1 MAKATAVF
9 FNCPHCNALY
19 QVIKAE
25 AGPETIDSEIPCRAC
40 GGPLP
45 GRTGSFVLKYFLLR
59 KALRPDPRARR
70 GSQRAKL
77 SSAVDTADLAD

>member
-25 AGPETIDSEIPCRAC
+25 GGPETIDSEIPCRAC

-59 KALRPDPRARR
+59 NALRPDPRARE
-70 GSQRAKL
+70 GSQRAKPV
-77 SSAVDTADLAD
+77 ARRKPPPPD

>member
-19 QVIKAE
+19 HMVRAE

-45 GRTGSFVLKYFLLR
+45 GRAESFVLKYFRLR
-59 KALRPDPRARR
+59 NALRPDPRARE
-70 GSQRAKL
+70 GSQRAKPRQKRPP
-77 SSAVDTADLAD
+77 AD